1 MISNV
6 TVLLLLLLFWFLTR
20 HFFVIVVIKTPL
32 QKGGV
37 LWGKDPCW
45 VSQGSGVTCGNGVSR
60 ERRGSGLQEA
70 RGITGFAPKQGES
83 ESETRSVVSNSA
95 NSSGQNTGVGS
106 LSLLQEIFPT
116 EGSNPGLLYCRQILS
131 YLSHQESPHWNI
143 LILLPIIYLSIS
155 PSSSFVR
162 MLYLLL

>member
-1 MISNV
+1 M
-6 TVLLLLLLFWFLTR
+6 
-20 HFFVIVVIKTPL
+20 
-32 QKGGV
+32 
-37 LWGKDPCW
+37 
-45 VSQGSGVTCGNGVSR
+45 TCGNGVSR

-116 EGSNPGLLYCRQILS
+116 EGSNQSLLHCRQILYQLS
-131 YLSHQESPHWNI
+131 YQRSWLNRENTSERRDEGGGRQKTGRGAREVARSQH
-143 LILLPIIYLSIS
+143 
-155 PSSSFVR
+155 R
-162 MLYLLL
+162 

>member
-1 MISNV
+1 M
-6 TVLLLLLLFWFLTR
+6 
-20 HFFVIVVIKTPL
+20 
-32 QKGGV
+32 
-37 LWGKDPCW
+37 
-45 VSQGSGVTCGNGVSR
+45 TCGNGVSR

-116 EGSNPGLLYCRQILS
+116 EGSNSGLLLWKQIL
-131 YLSHQESPHWNI
+131 YPVSHRGSP
-143 LILLPIIYLSIS
+143 LPS
-155 PSSSFVR
+155 PPDQ
-162 MLYLLL
+162 M